1 MVQALHAALAVDPLA
16 SAPRDATGLIA
27 FIDRHRLA
35 GLAAKALQ
43 GTPADDGFSSALRAR
58 QRRAALCAMRHAA
71 AALHL
76 IRTLNARRIEAIPLK
91 GALLADHL
99 FGDPSLRDI
108 RDADLLIR
116 PRDLAQADQ
125 IMLDSGYQRV
135 SPIRLPRPHSHTHRR
150 LMEHGYHLEYTQQT
164 ERVKVEL
171 HWRFPHWSSAAVE
184 TIWQSTESRI
194 WRGTP
199 VRMLANDSLLLLLL
213 CDHGARHRWFLL
225 KWLVDAATLLP
236 RVGDTD
242 GLLQLARRLDVERP
256 LGQAVVLC
264 NRIFGT
270 PVAAG
275 LRILSETP
283 ECRWL
288 AAQALESIQA
298 PAKDYFA
305 SGRSLRGKLRQKF
318 YERRLR
324 TQPWPWRYSMPVP
337 DLTRPLL
344 WLQRRL
350 LA

>member
-1 MVQALHAALAVDPLA
+1 M
-16 SAPRDATGLIA
+16 GLIA

-35 GLAAKALQ
+35 GFAAKALQ
-43 GTPADDGFSSALRAR
+43 GTPVDDGFSSALRAR

-71 AALHL
+71 ATLRL
-76 IRTLNARRIEAIPLK
+76 IRLLNAHGIEAIPLK
-91 GALLADHL
+91 GTLLADHL

-125 IMLDSGYQRV
+125 IMLDSGFQRV
-135 SPIRLPRPHSHTHRR
+135 SPIRFPRPNSLAHRR
-150 LMEHGYHLEYTQQT
+150 LMEHGYHLEYTQRT
-164 ERVKVEL
+164 ERVNVEI
-171 HWRFPHWSSAAVE
+171 HWRFPHWSSAAIE

-225 KWLVDAATLLP
+225 KWLVDVATLLP
-236 RVGDTD
+236 RIRDTG
-242 GLLQLARRLDVERP
+242 GLLRLARHLDVERP
-256 LGQAVVLC
+256 LGQAAALC

-270 PVAAG
+270 PVAGG
-275 LRILSETP
+275 LRLLSESP

-288 AAQALESIQA
+288 AAQAIESIQA
-298 PAKDYFA
+298 PASGYFA

-324 TQPWPWRYSMPVP
+324 TRLGPWRLPSTLR
-337 DLTRPLL
+337 DLMRPLL
-344 WLQRRL
+344 WLQKRL